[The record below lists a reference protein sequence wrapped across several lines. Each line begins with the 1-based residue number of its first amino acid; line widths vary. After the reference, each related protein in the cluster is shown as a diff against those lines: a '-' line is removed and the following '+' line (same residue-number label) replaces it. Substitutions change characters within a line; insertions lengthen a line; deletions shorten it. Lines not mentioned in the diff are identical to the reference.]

1 MSRCIAILVLAL
13 TVGIG
18 YGTDAFAQNS
28 EPRILEAA
36 AFSDLDYPISALA
49 AHEEGRVVL
58 DLSVSPNGIVS
69 DARVATSTG
78 SEALDQ
84 ASVRIAK
91 GQWRFAPAMQNG
103 QPVAGNVQVE
113 AEWSLPLMAANH
125 AYIETPDSQGAT
137 MAVPSAPYAARY
149 SDYPPAAA
157 AGNAQGVVGVRYQVD
172 AAGNVTDAEVV
183 ESSGNFRF
191 DAAAL
196 RIARNRSFTPASRGG
211 SPVPIWQSLTVSFSI
226 LPANATK
233 VDPPCYAQ
241 PVLGRDAVLVGATP
255 HRVEVWFDSA
265 KYRTRWETRSVSD
278 WIGTWVRVTE
288 AGEPTEVI
296 LFTEGGWMVPT
307 EAVARRLTGGRE
319 YPNGRGGCWYYDPVS
334 ILG

>member
-1 MSRCIAILVLAL
+1 MSSRIASPLLAL
-13 TVGIG
+13 IAGVSL
-18 YGTDAFAQNS
+18 GTDALAQNS
-28 EPRILEAA
+28 APRILEPA
-36 AFSDLDYPISALA
+36 AFSELDYPLGALA
-49 AHEEGRVVL
+49 AHAEGTVVL
-58 DLSVSPNGIVS
+58 DLTVSPNGVVS

-78 SEALDQ
+78 SEVLDR

-113 AEWSLPLMAANH
+113 GEWSLPLTGANY

-137 MAVPSAPYAARY
+137 MAIPSGPYDARY

-211 SPVPIWQSLTVSFSI
+211 APVSVWQSLTVSFSI
-226 LPANATK
+226 LPANATR

-255 HRVEVWFDSA
+255 HRVEVSFDTA

-278 WIGTWVRVTE
+278 WIGTWVQVSD
-288 AGEPTEVI
+288 AGQPTEVI
-296 LFTEGGWMVPT
+296 LYTEGGWMVPS
-307 EAVARRLTGGRE
+307 EAVARRLTGTRD
-319 YPNGRGGCWYYDPVS
+319 YPTGRGGCWYYDPVS